1 MQTIATVVVIG
12 ASLCIIFGYLR
23 FITDE
28 KGNINLNNYRLTG
41 GLGLVISG
49 MLDGTRDLLL
59 RDQSKNAL
67 SALAIYCGL
76 ILFFFGFSI

>member
-49 MLDGTRDLLL
+49 ITMVRETY
-59 RDQSKNAL
+59 
-67 SALAIYCGL
+67 YCVINL
-76 ILFFFGFSI
+76 KMRYLH